1 MNYVPDNLNRII
13 RNHVKNKEEFPI
25 FLVKLY
31 SFQMIRAIAYI
42 HSLDILNRD
51 IKPQN
56 VLIDVSSNRVY
67 LCDFGS
73 AKRMRKE
80 NNVAYICSRYYRAP
94 ELIFSNQ
101 DYDSSI
107 DIWSFGCVLAEMLL
121 GKPIFQGE
129 STVDQ
134 LLQIIRVLGTPDAE
148 QLEYLN
154 KNNTLNYQFPM
165 IKPHQLSKVSNMI
178 K

>member
-1 MNYVPDNLNRII
+1 MVLNYVPDNLNRII

-56 VLIDVSSNRVY
+56 VLVDISTNRVY

-73 AKRMRKE
+73 AKRIRKGKKKIIQKIMLHIF
-80 NNVAYICSRYYRAP
+80 VPDII
-94 ELIFSNQ
+94 EL
-101 DYDSSI
+101 
-107 DIWSFGCVLAEMLL
+107 
-121 GKPIFQGE
+121 
-129 STVDQ
+129 
-134 LLQIIRVLGTPDAE
+134 
-148 QLEYLN
+148 LN
-154 KNNTLNYQFPM
+154 
-165 IKPHQLSKVSNMI
+165 
-178 K
+178 